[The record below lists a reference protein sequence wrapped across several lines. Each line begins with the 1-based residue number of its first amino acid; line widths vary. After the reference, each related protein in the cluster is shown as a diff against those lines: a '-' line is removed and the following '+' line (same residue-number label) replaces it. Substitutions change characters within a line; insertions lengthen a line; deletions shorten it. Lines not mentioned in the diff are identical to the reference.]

1 MDLKEL
7 LGEELYNKVMEKA
20 GDSHKIAIVSDGNW
34 FPKEKFD
41 QVNNDNKEMKKQ
53 LKDRDTQ
60 LNDLKGQAKGN
71 EELQQQIEKLQ
82 EENKNTK
89 EQYEQKI
96 QQQAFDHSLENALSQ
111 SKARNT
117 TAVKSLLNLDD
128 IKFKEDQLQGLDE
141 QLKKVKEENPF
152 LFEAE
157 QQESEQ
163 QKQHREPP
171 QFSQGQHQ
179 KTGDIDPFVAGLGLK
194 GGND

>member
-7 LGEELYNKVMEKA
+7 LGEELYNQVMEKA
-20 GDSHKIAIVSDGNW
+20 GDSHKIDIVSNGNW

-41 QVNNDNKEMKKQ
+41 QVNNDNKELKKQ
-53 LKDRDTQ
+53 LQDRDDQ
-60 LNDLKGQAKGN
+60 LTDLKKQAKGS

-89 EQYEQKI
+89 EQYEKQI
-96 QQQAFDHSLENALSQ
+96 QQQAFDHALEKALSQ

-117 TAVKSLLNLDD
+117 TAVKSLLELDKIKLKDDQLEGLDD
-128 IKFKEDQLQGLDE
+128 

-152 LFEAE
+152 LFEEE
-157 QQESEQ
+157 QQENDDQ
-163 QKQHREPP
+163 QQQRPAP

-179 KTGDIDPFVAGLGLK
+179 KPGDVDPFVAGLGLK
-194 GGND
+194 GGNE